1 MCIERFLETVERF
14 LVKYEELTIH
24 DDFFCTLT
32 GRFKNKADP
41 VNTENFSGCINKIPL
56 LRIIVM
62 KTGLRSA
69 GVTRSMVITPV
80 VCEAIELSLLGFM

>member
-32 GRFKNKADP
+32 GRLKNKADP

-56 LRIIVM
+56 LRISLHRDENRL
-62 KTGLRSA
+62 K
-69 GVTRSMVITPV
+69 
-80 VCEAIELSLLGFM
+80 VCRRDSLHGYNSGRL